1 MKLSK
6 SNPFLR
12 SASKAKSALW
22 VSAKSSSAIE
32 GIRQPFAAGPECRAA
47 RDGAGAYRPLEE
59 TLFQVRSITLSNI
72 SVSSR

>member
-32 GIRQPFAAGPECRAA
+32 GIRQPFAAGSNAA
-47 RDGAGAYRPLEE
+47 QPATAQALIDHWKKR
-59 TLFQVRSITLSNI
+59 
-72 SVSSR
+72 SSRSGR

>member
-32 GIRQPFAAGPECRAA
+32 GIRQPFAAGPNAAQPATARALID
-47 RDGAGAYRPLEE
+47 RWKKH
-59 TLFQVRSITLSNI
+59 
-72 SVSSR
+72 SSRSGR